1 MFQSVGLSDPANQ
14 VASESEVSLCYGIG
28 RLDTV
33 RISMQRYSNIIPV
46 VAWLTRLSSMTLAQ
60 FLTLTLVS
68 SFLYACGGSGSDSET
83 IAGNGISPENQ
94 AAAITAVSINGTPG
108 SYTFSVTVESPDT
121 GCSQYADWWEVLS
134 ADGDLIYRRILTHS
148 HVNEQP
154 FTRSGGPVAITAT
167 DQVIVR
173 AHMNSVGYG
182 ELAFTGNVEQGLV
195 ADSID
200 SSLAEVLEIADPLP
214 DGCAF

>member
-1 MFQSVGLSDPANQ
+1 MILAH
-14 VASESEVSLCYGIG
+14 L
-28 RLDTV
+28 
-33 RISMQRYSNIIPV
+33 
-46 VAWLTRLSSMTLAQ
+46 LTI
-60 FLTLTLVS
+60 TLVS
-68 SFLYACGGSGSDSET
+68 SFLYACSGSDSDNET
-83 IAGNGISPENQ
+83 NSSIGINPENE
-94 AAAITAVSINGTPG
+94 AAAVTAVTVNGNPG
-108 SYTFSVTVESPDT
+108 SYTFSVTVVSPDT
-121 GCSQYADWWEVLS
+121 GCNQYADWWEVIS